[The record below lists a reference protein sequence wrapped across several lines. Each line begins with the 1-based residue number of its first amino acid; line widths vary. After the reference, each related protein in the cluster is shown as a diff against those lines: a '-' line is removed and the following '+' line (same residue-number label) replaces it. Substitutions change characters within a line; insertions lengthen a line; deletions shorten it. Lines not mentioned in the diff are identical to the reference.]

1 MLNLY
6 LGNISGSVVS
16 YNRQDY
22 YQAEPVNYSLRFAD
36 VQNIQAPS
44 GSFTQALSLP
54 ITDDLHARL
63 GFIDKP
69 GYIAQ
74 NDENGELRTTL
85 FKRKYPAALGTNG
98 TPVILGYIQV
108 KGVVTTGPRKDVEV
122 VFFSDGIN
130 MTKTIGDKMLSDLN
144 LSDYEHE
151 LNLTN
156 IQASW
161 TGALYSGDVRYGLI
175 DKGFNWSLP
184 DNPPWASDDGLW
196 QGELTPFVRAR
207 TLVDQIFE
215 DAGLSYVSDFFDSA
229 DFGNIYLPAYN
240 GNASINVTNELDQT
254 SGAGLDGDTTGTT
267 ALNVLQLVDTID
279 GGFDVAGNW
288 TNATTYK
295 YTCPYTGYYDMT
307 FSCKWEKSDPSHFVK
322 VYLYKNGSSIGT
334 LVDTTQT
341 SATFAGFPAFQNSG
355 QLVWDGT
362 LLQSA
367 SNGGALDNKY
377 VLGQGFLFEA
387 GDEIQIYRQT
397 NGISAKIYGGGSGT
411 PTVGNPFTTSLVFS
425 NVGAPLSGQDVDLA
439 QNMPELKQVDFLLSL
454 QKMFNLVFIPSG
466 VPDEFIVEPW
476 DDYFDTGDQIDWTGK
491 VIRDKSLTLRPTT
504 DIQFKEYQWTYREGL
519 DFISDAVENN
529 LDRVYGAFR
538 VLDSEN
544 DFATGDKKVE
554 TALGNYILSLIP
566 GSSFPIHR
574 SLQSD
579 GSGIQNPLSMLAYWG
594 GTVTSFGEWY
604 IRNDTGT
611 TLGPNTNFPLFSP
624 YSASNPTLTDRDLN
638 FGMEAAFVP
647 QQCNPLNTLYYTYW
661 KDYIRE
667 LYAESSRILECTVM
681 FENFDLLQFHWNNKY
696 YIDDALWRVLE
707 LNTDLNGN
715 GTATVKLLK
724 VQEASVDCADTPTG
738 YDDRNNVILFNDST
752 GGDPDYGS
760 EACCTKYGYRWVR
773 YVEGGVGKQRCKPRN
788 QQTQPQ

>member
-6 LGNISGSVVS
+6 LRTESNFL
-16 YNRQDY
+16 RQDY
-22 YQAEPVNYSLRFAD
+22 FEAEPINYSLRFSD

-44 GSFTQALSLP
+44 GSFTQAISLP
-54 ITDDLHARL
+54 LTESLTYRL

-74 NDENGELRTTL
+74 NDENGEGRTTL
-85 FKRKYPAALGTNG
+85 FKKKYPAALGTNG
-98 TPVILGYIQV
+98 NPVILGYIQI

-130 MTKTIGDKMLSDLN
+130 MTKAIGDKMLSDLN

-156 IQASW
+156 VQASW

-215 DAGLSYVSDFFDSA
+215 DAGLRYVSDFFDSA

-279 GGFDVAGNW
+279 GGYDVAGNW

-307 FSCKWEKSDPSHFVK
+307 FSCKWEVGTTASHFVK

-367 SNGGALDNKY
+367 SNGGALDNTY

-397 NGISAKIYGGGSGT
+397 NGISAKIYGGDTGT

-425 NVGAPLSGQDVDLA
+425 NVGAPLSGQDVDLT

-476 DDYFDTGDQIDWTGK
+476 DDYFDTGTQIDWSSK

-554 TALGNYILSLIP
+554 TALGNYIVSLIP

-579 GSGIQNPLSMLAYWG
+579 GSGIQNPLGMLAYWG

-604 IRNDTGT
+604 IRNDVGT
-611 TLGPNTNFPLFSP
+611 TVGPSTTFPLFSP

-681 FENFDLLQFHWNNKY
+681 FDNFDLLQFHWNNKY

-724 VQEASVDCADTPTG
+724 VQEASVDCSDTPTG
-738 YDDRNNVILFNDST
+738 YDDRNNVILFNNST

-773 YVEGGVGKQRCKPRN
+773 YVEDGVGKQRCKPRN

>member
-6 LGNISGSVVS
+6 LQASTAGKFFA
-16 YNRQDY
+16 RQDY
-22 YQAEPVNYSLRFAD
+22 YQAQPVNYALRFAD
-36 VQNIQAPS
+36 VRDIQAPI
-44 GSFTQALSLP
+44 GSFTQTMSLP
-54 ITDDLHARL
+54 LDRSLQSRL
-63 GFIDKP
+63 GLIDKA
-69 GYIAQ
+69 GYTPR
-74 NDENGELRTTL
+74 NDEQLENRTL
-85 FKRKYPAALGTNG
+85 FFKQKYPAALGTDDN
-98 TPVILGYIQV
+98 PVIEGYIQV
-108 KGVVTTGPRKDVEV
+108 KSVKTTGTRKEVEV

-130 MTKTIGDKMLSDLN
+130 MTKAIGDKLLADLN

-156 IQASW
+156 VQNSW
-161 TGALYSGDVRYGLI
+161 IGALYSGDVRYGLI

-215 DAGLSYVSDFFDSA
+215 DAGLTYVSDFFDSA

-240 GNASINVTNELDQT
+240 GKPSPGSLDEQDHTFAGGIN
-254 SGAGLDGDTTGTT
+254 GDLVGPD
-267 ALNVLQLVDTID
+267 ALQALPVLDTISGSVD
-279 GGFDVAGNW
+279 PSDNW
-288 TNATTYK
+288 TNGPSYTY
-295 YTCPYTGYYDMT
+295 TAPYTGR
-307 FSCKWEKSDPSHFVK
+307 FSVRIHSVYEIAGAGTVK
-322 VYLYKNGSSIGT
+322 LLLYKNGSLLETIVDRTNPSTTVGGTVDYVFDGSGVGSGLNGPAIILENGDTLALYYELSNSNCTIFGDLNGT
-334 LVDTTQT
+334 LTPSVGQYWTTT
-341 SATFAGFPAFQNSG
+341 MEVFAVS
-355 QLVWDGT
+355 
-362 LLQSA
+362 
-367 SNGGALDNKY
+367 
-377 VLGQGFLFEA
+377 
-387 GDEIQIYRQT
+387 
-397 NGISAKIYGGGSGT
+397 
-411 PTVGNPFTTSLVFS
+411 
-425 NVGAPLSGQDVDLA
+425 APLSGQDVDLA

-491 VIRDKSLTLRPTT
+491 VIRDKSVTLRPTT

-554 TALGNYILSLIP
+554 TALGNYIVSLIP

-579 GSGIQNPLSMLAYWG
+579 GSGIQNPLAMLAYWG

-611 TLGPNTNFPLFSP
+611 TTGPSTTFPFFSP
-624 YSASNPTLTDRDLN
+624 YSANNPTLTDRDLN

-667 LYAESSRILECTVM
+667 LYAESSRILECTIT
-681 FENFDLLQFHWNNKY
+681 FTNYDLITFKWNNKY
-696 YIDDALWRVLE
+696 YIDGALWRVLE

-715 GTATVKLLK
+715 DTATVKLLK
-724 VQEASVDCADTPTG
+724 VQDASVDCEDTPTG
-738 YDDRNNVILFNDST
+738 YDDRNNVILFNNST
-752 GGDPDYGS
+752 GADPDYGS

>member
-6 LGNISGSVVS
+6 LKTSANN
-16 YNRQDY
+16 YERQDH
-22 YQAEPVNYSLRFAD
+22 YQAEPVNYAFRFAD
-36 VQNIQAPS
+36 VQDIQAPV
-44 GSFTQALSLP
+44 GSFSQTMRLPLTVSLQERFG
-54 ITDDLHARL
+54 L
-63 GFIDKP
+63 IDKP
-69 GYIAQ
+69 GYVPAD
-74 NDENGELRTTL
+74 DENGDTRTVL
-85 FKRKYPAALGTNG
+85 FKQKYPAALGTNG

-130 MTKTIGDKMLSDLN
+130 MTKAVGDKMLSDLN

-151 LNLTN
+151 LNLVN
-156 IQASW
+156 ISQSW
-161 TGALYSGDVRYGLI
+161 IGALFSGDVRYGLI

-215 DAGLSYVSDFFDSA
+215 DAGLTYISDFFDST

-254 SGAGLDGDTTGTT
+254 SAAGLDGDTTGTT

-307 FSCKWEKSDPSHFVK
+307 FSCQWETNDPAHFVK
-322 VYLYKNGSSIGT
+322 IYLYKNGSSIAT

-341 SATFAGFPAFQNSG
+341 SSTFAGFPAHQNSG

-367 SNGGALDNKY
+367 SNGGVLDNEY

-397 NGISAKIYGGGSGT
+397 NGTTAKIYGGDGGT
-411 PTVGNPFTTSLVFS
+411 PTVGDPSTTSLSFV
-425 NVGAPLSGQDVDLA
+425 NVGPPLSGQDVDLA

-476 DDYFDTGDQIDWTGK
+476 DDYFDTGTQISWNDK
-491 VIRDKSLTLRPTT
+491 VHRDKSMTLRPTT
-504 DIQFKEYQWTYREGL
+504 DIQFKEYQWTFREGL
-519 DFISDAVENN
+519 DFISDAVEKS
-529 LDRVYGAFR
+529 LDRVYGAFK

-544 DFATGDKKVE
+544 DFATGNKKIE
-554 TALGNYILSLIP
+554 ASLGGYILSLIP

-574 SLQSD
+574 SLQTD
-579 GSGIQNPLSMLAYWG
+579 GSGIENPLGMLAYWG
-594 GTVTSFGEWY
+594 GLVTSFGEY
-604 IRNDTGT
+604 YVRNDTGT
-611 TLGPNTNFPLFSP
+611 TVGPNNQFPFFSP
-624 YSASNPTLTDRDLN
+624 YSADNPTITDRDLN

-667 LYAESSRILECTVM
+667 LYSEDARTLECTVS
-681 FENFDLLQFHWNNKY
+681 FDNFDLLQFKWNNKY
-696 YIDDALWRVLE
+696 YIDGAIWRVLE
-707 LNTDLNGN
+707 LNTDLNGP

-724 VQEASVDCADTPTG
+724 VQDASVDCADTPTG
-738 YDDRNNVILFNDST
+738 YDDRNNVILFNNST
-752 GGDPDYGS
+752 GGSPDYGS

>member
-1 MLNLY
+1 M
-6 LGNISGSVVS
+6 
-16 YNRQDY
+16 
-22 YQAEPVNYSLRFAD
+22 
-36 VQNIQAPS
+36 
-44 GSFTQALSLP
+44 
-54 ITDDLHARL
+54 
-63 GFIDKP
+63 
-69 GYIAQ
+69 
-74 NDENGELRTTL
+74 
-85 FKRKYPAALGTNG
+85 
-98 TPVILGYIQV
+98 
-108 KGVVTTGPRKDVEV
+108 
-122 VFFSDGIN
+122 
-130 MTKTIGDKMLSDLN
+130 
-144 LSDYEHE
+144 
-151 LNLTN
+151 
-156 IQASW
+156 
-161 TGALYSGDVRYGLI
+161 
-175 DKGFNWSLP
+175 
-184 DNPPWASDDGLW
+184 
-196 QGELTPFVRAR
+196 
-207 TLVDQIFE
+207 VDQIFE
-215 DAGLSYVSDFFDSA
+215 DAGLTYVSDFFDSA

-254 SGAGLDGDTTGTT
+254 SAAGLSQDTTGTT
-267 ALNVLQLVDTID
+267 TLNVLQLVDTID
-279 GGFDVAGNW
+279 GGYDVAGNW
-288 TNATTYK
+288 TNAGGWK

-307 FSCKWEKSDPSHFVK
+307 FSCKWETDDPAHFVK

-341 SATFAGFPAFQNSG
+341 SATFAGFPAYQNSG
-355 QLVWDGT
+355 ELVWDGT

-367 SNGGALDNKY
+367 SNGGVLDNTY

-397 NGISAKIYGGGSGT
+397 NGTTAKIYGGGSGT
-411 PTVGNPFTTSLVFS
+411 PTVGDPFTTSLVFS

-476 DDYFDTGDQIDWTGK
+476 DDYFDTGTEINWESK

-504 DIQFKEYQWTYREGL
+504 DIQFREYQWTYREGL

-544 DFATGDKKVE
+544 DFATGDKKLE

-574 SLQSD
+574 SLQTD
-579 GSGIQNPLSMLAYWG
+579 GSGIQNPLAMLAYWG

-604 IRNDTGT
+604 IRNDVGT
-611 TLGPNTNFPLFSP
+611 TVGPSTLFPFFSP
-624 YSASNPTLTDRDLN
+624 YSANNPTLTDKDLN

-647 QQCNPLNTLYYTYW
+647 QQCNPLNTLYYSYW

-667 LYAESSRILECTVM
+667 LYAESSRTLECTIM
-681 FENFDLLQFHWNNKY
+681 FDNYDLVQFKWNNKY
-696 YIDDALWRVLE
+696 YIDGAYWRVLE

-738 YDDRNNVILFNDST
+738 YDDRNNVILFNNST
-752 GGDPDYGS
+752 GADPDYGS

-773 YVEGGVGKQRCKPRN
+773 YVEGDVGKQRCKPRN

>member
-6 LGNISGSVVS
+6 LKTSADK
-16 YNRQDY
+16 YERQDH
-22 YQAEPVNYSLRFAD
+22 YQAEPVNYAFRFSD
-36 VQNIQAPS
+36 VQDIQAPV
-44 GSFTQALSLP
+44 GSFSQTMRLPLTVSLQERFG
-54 ITDDLHARL
+54 L
-63 GFIDKP
+63 IDKP
-69 GYIAQ
+69 GYVPAD
-74 NDENGELRTTL
+74 DENGDTRTVL
-85 FKRKYPAALGTNG
+85 FKQKYPAALGTNG

-130 MTKTIGDKMLSDLN
+130 MTKAVGDKMLSDLN

-151 LNLTN
+151 LNLLN
-156 IQASW
+156 IQQSW
-161 TGALYSGDVRYGLI
+161 LGTLFSGDVRYGLI

-215 DAGLSYVSDFFDSA
+215 DAGLTYVSDFFDST

-240 GNASINVTNELDQT
+240 GKPSPGSLDEQDHTFSGGIN
-254 SGAGLDGDTTGTT
+254 GDLVGPKT
-267 ALNVLQLVDTID
+267 LQVLPVLDTISGSVD
-279 GGFDVAGNW
+279 PSNNW
-288 TNATTYK
+288 TNGPSHI
-295 YTCPYTGYYDMT
+295 YTAPYTGR
-307 FSCKWEKSDPSHFVK
+307 FSVRIHSVINFAGAGSAKLL
-322 VYLYKNGSSIGT
+322 LYKNGS
-334 LVDTTQT
+334 L
-341 SATFAGFPAFQNSG
+341 
-355 QLVWDGT
+355 LET
-362 LLQSA
+362 LLDMTNPGTTVTRTVDRVFDGLNPDLPNSVYNSLLLENGDTLA
-367 SNGGALDNKY
+367 LYYELSGSNVTMYGDLGGT
-377 VLGQGFLFEA
+377 VTPEIGQF
-387 GDEIQIYRQT
+387 
-397 NGISAKIYGGGSGT
+397 
-411 PTVGNPFTTSLVFS
+411 FTTTMEVFAVS
-425 NVGAPLSGQDVDLA
+425 EPLSGQDIDLA

-476 DDYFDTGDQIDWTGK
+476 DDYFDTGTQISWNNK
-491 VIRDKSLTLRPTT
+491 VHRDKSMTLRPTT
-504 DIQFKEYQWTYREGL
+504 DIQFKEYEWSYREGL
-519 DFISDAVENN
+519 DFISDAVEKS

-544 DFATGDKKVE
+544 DFATGNKKIE
-554 TALGNYILSLIP
+554 TSLGGYILSVIP

-574 SLQSD
+574 SLKTD
-579 GSGIQNPLSMLAYWG
+579 GSGIENPVGMLAYWG
-594 GTVTSFGEWY
+594 GLVTSFGQY
-604 IRNDTGT
+604 YLRTDLGAT
-611 TLGPNTNFPLFSP
+611 TSGSTLFPLFSP
-624 YSASNPTLTDRDLN
+624 YSADNPTITDRDLN

-667 LYAESSRILECTVM
+667 LYSEAARTLECTIS
-681 FENFDLLQFHWNNKY
+681 FDNFDLLQFKWNNKY
-696 YIDDALWRVLE
+696 YIDGAIWRVLE
-707 LNTDLNGN
+707 LNTDLNGP

-724 VQEASVDCADTPTG
+724 VQDASIDCADTPTG
-738 YDDRNNVILFNDST
+738 YDDRNNVILFNNST
-752 GGDPDYGS
+752 GGSPDYGS

>member
-6 LGNISGSVVS
+6 LGVS
-16 YNRQDY
+16 SNNYFRQDY
-22 YQAEPVNYSLRFAD
+22 FEAEPINYSLRFSD
-36 VQNIQAPS
+36 VQNIQTPS
-44 GSFTQALSLP
+44 GSFTQAISLP
-54 ITDDLHARL
+54 FTDRLQSEL

-69 GYIAQ
+69 GYIAE
-74 NDENGELRTTL
+74 NDENVENRTTI
-85 FKRKYPAALGTNG
+85 FKKKYPAALGTNN
-98 TPVILGYIQV
+98 TPVILGYIQI
-108 KGVVTTGPRKDVEV
+108 KGVVTTGPRKEVQV

-130 MTKTIGDKMLSDLN
+130 MTKAIGDKMLSDLN

-156 IQASW
+156 VQNSW
-161 TGALYSGDVRYGLI
+161 IGALYSGDVRYGLI

-215 DAGLSYVSDFFDSA
+215 DAGLSYVSDFFDST

-341 SATFAGFPAFQNSG
+341 SATFAGFPAYQNSG
-355 QLVWDGT
+355 ELVWDGT

-367 SNGGALDNKY
+367 SNGGVLDNKY

-397 NGISAKIYGGGSGT
+397 NGTTAKIYGGDGGT
-411 PTVGNPFTTSLVFS
+411 PTVGDPFTTSLVFS
-425 NVGAPLSGQDVDLA
+425 NVGAPLSGEDVDLA

-476 DDYFDTGDQIDWTGK
+476 DDYFDTGTEIDWESK

-504 DIQFKEYQWTYREGL
+504 DIQFREYQWTYREGL

-544 DFATGDKKVE
+544 DFATGDKKLE
-554 TALGNYILSLIP
+554 TALGNYIVSLIP

-579 GSGIQNPLSMLAYWG
+579 GSGIQNPLAMLAYWG

-604 IRNDTGT
+604 IRNDVGT
-611 TLGPNTNFPLFSP
+611 TTGPSTLFPFFSP
-624 YSASNPTLTDRDLN
+624 YSANNPTITDKDLN

-667 LYAESSRILECTVM
+667 LYAESSRTLECTVM
-681 FENFDLLQFHWNNKY
+681 FDNFDLLQFKWNNKY
-696 YIDDALWRVLE
+696 YIDGAYWRVLE

-738 YDDRNNVILFNDST
+738 YDDRNNVILFNNST
-752 GGDPDYGS
+752 GTDPDYGS

>member
-6 LGNISGSVVS
+6 LRNITSSGFV
-16 YNRQDY
+16 YFRHDY
-22 YQAEPVNYSLRFAD
+22 YKAEPINYALRFSD
-36 VQNIQAPS
+36 VQNIQAPA
-44 GSFTQALSLP
+44 GSFTQAMSLP
-54 ITDDLHARL
+54 LTASLQERL

-69 GYIAQ
+69 GYIPS
-74 NDENGELRTTL
+74 NDENGESGTTL
-85 FKRKYPAALGTNG
+85 FKKKYPAALGTNG
-98 TPVILGYIQV
+98 NPVILGYIQV
-108 KGVVTTGPRKDVEV
+108 KSVVTTGPRKDVEV

-130 MTKTIGDKMLSDLN
+130 MTKAVGDKMLTDLD

-151 LNLTN
+151 LNLVN
-156 IQASW
+156 ISLSW
-161 TGALYSGDVRYGLI
+161 TGALFSGDVRYGLI

-184 DNPPWASDDGLW
+184 DNPPWTSDDGLW
-196 QGELTPFVRAR
+196 QGELTPYIRAR
-207 TLVDQIFE
+207 CLVDQIFE
-215 DAGLSYVSDFFDSA
+215 DAGLTYVSDFFDST

-240 GNASINVTNELDQT
+240 GNASINVLDEGDQT

-267 ALNVLQLVDTID
+267 ALNVLQLVDSIS
-279 GGFDVAGNW
+279 GGSDPSSNW

-307 FSCKWEKSDPSHFVK
+307 FSCKWETTDPAHFVK
-322 VYLYKNGSSIGT
+322 IYLYKNGSSIGT

-397 NGISAKIYGGGSGT
+397 NGISAKIYGGGTGT
-411 PTVGNPFTTSLVFS
+411 PTVGDAFTTSLVFS
-425 NVGAPLSGQDVDLA
+425 NVGAPLSGQDVDLST
-439 QNMPELKQVDFLLSL
+439 NMPELKQVDFLLSL

-466 VPDEFIVEPW
+466 IENEFIVEPW
-476 DDYFDTGDQIDWTGK
+476 DDYFDTGTQIDWSSK
-491 VIRDKSLTLRPTT
+491 VIRNKSITLRPTT
-504 DIQFKEYQWTYREGL
+504 DIQFKEYEWTYREGL

-529 LDRVYGAFR
+529 LNRVYGAFK

-544 DFATGDKKVE
+544 DFATGDKKLE
-554 TALGNYILSLIP
+554 TNVGNYILSLIP

-574 SLQSD
+574 SLQTD
-579 GSGIQNPLSMLAYWG
+579 GSGIENPLAMLAYWG
-594 GTVTSFGEWY
+594 GLVTSFGEY
-604 IRNDTGT
+604 YLRNDVGT
-611 TLGPNTNFPLFSP
+611 TVGPSTLFPLFSP
-624 YSASNPTLTDRDLN
+624 YSANNPTLTDRDLN

-667 LYAESSRILECTVM
+667 LYAESSRILECTVI
-681 FENFDLLQFHWNNKY
+681 FDNFDLLQFNWNNKY

-724 VQEASVDCADTPTG
+724 VQDASVDCEDTPTS
-738 YDDRNNVILFNDST
+738 YLPLSNTILFNNST
-752 GGDPDYGS
+752 LASPDYGS
-760 EACCTKYGYRWVR
+760 KECCIKYGYRYELNR
-773 YVEGGVGKQRCKPRN
+773 NTGNRCRPRN

>member
-6 LGNISGSVVS
+6 LRRQSNYV
-16 YNRQDY
+16 RQDY
-22 YQAEPVNYSLRFAD
+22 FEAEPINYSLRFSD

-44 GSFTQALSLP
+44 GSFTQAISLP
-54 ITDDLHARL
+54 FTRDLKSRL

-74 NDENGELRTTL
+74 NDENVNDGTTI
-85 FKRKYPAALGTNG
+85 FKKKYPAALGTNNN
-98 TPVILGYIQV
+98 PVILGYIQV
-108 KGVVTTGPRKDVEV
+108 KGVVTTGPRKEVEV

-130 MTKTIGDKMLSDLN
+130 MTKAIGDKMLSDLN
-144 LSDYEHE
+144 LSDYEHT

-156 IQASW
+156 VQNSW
-161 TGALYSGDVRYGLI
+161 IAALYSGDVRYGLI

-215 DAGLSYVSDFFDSA
+215 DAGLRYVSDFFDST

-267 ALNVLQLVDTID
+267 ALNVLQLVDTIN
-279 GGFDVAGNW
+279 GGYDVAGNW

-307 FSCKWEKSDPSHFVK
+307 FSCKWETNDPAHFVK

-341 SATFAGFPAFQNSG
+341 SATFAGFPAYQNSG
-355 QLVWDGT
+355 ELVWDGT

-367 SNGGALDNKY
+367 ANGGVLDNEY

-397 NGISAKIYGGGSGT
+397 NGISAKIYGGDGGT
-411 PTVGNPFTTSLVFS
+411 PTVGDPFTTSLVFS

-476 DDYFDTGDQIDWTGK
+476 DDYFDTGTEINWESK

-504 DIQFKEYQWTYREGL
+504 DIQFREYQWTYREGL

-544 DFATGDKKVE
+544 DFATGDKKLE
-554 TALGNYILSLIP
+554 TALGNYILSVIP

-579 GSGIQNPLSMLAYWG
+579 GSGIQNPLAMLAYWG

-604 IRNDTGT
+604 IRNDVGT
-611 TLGPNTNFPLFSP
+611 TTGPNTTFPLFSP
-624 YSASNPTLTDRDLN
+624 YSANNPTLTDRDLN

-667 LYAESSRILECTVM
+667 LYAESSRTLECTVM
-681 FENFDLLQFHWNNKY
+681 FDNYDLVQFKWNNKY
-696 YIDDALWRVLE
+696 YIDGAYWRVLE

-738 YDDRNNVILFNDST
+738 YDDRNNVILFNNST
-752 GGDPDYGS
+752 GGSPDYGS